1 MIQKFNILYLFFFSI
16 LLNNI
21 IAQHEIISP
30 KFSGKEFKKIHF
42 FNEDNGIIMT
52 SNNIIKTKDGGISWE
67 TKLSNSVG
75 LNDFYFLTNGFG
87 IVVGEN
93 ESYFISYNYGETWEA
108 KRLNND
114 YSFSQLTKVYIL
126 NNNTIFL
133 ITNSGRVLRRSAD
146 GGGNWEKV
154 FEFIGLGDLDF
165 RDEISGMLVGNYGQI
180 YNTNDSGK
188 TWERNKID
196 TVDYYYDVEYFD
208 ENNYYLVGID
218 VDNFSFEAYKI
229 LKKDVQE
236 NKLTEIFSYP
246 EHFKT
251 DMRLQNNLWVVAD
264 SGKVFYS
271 HDLGNS
277 WQDKSINTNE
287 DLKRIFVSS
296 NNKIYASGVWD
307 ILYKSND
314 NGNNWTQLKSSFS
327 ERILD
332 YHSFNEN
339 EAILYDGSFYKT
351 FDGGESWTSFYKN
364 LGGKVDIMN
373 DGGIKV
379 FQTDANTITTYYS
392 NDRGNT
398 WNKYLFTGD
407 NYLGGLEFY
416 SLDSLKSWF
425 YNNEGKIGYTM
436 DGGRNWSVSN
446 INIPPFSFFVPMN
459 LKFEKNGKGTVIAT
473 DFSQTYCFSS
483 EDNGKTW
490 SGHKVGE
497 NIRNF
502 IGDLHYQL

>member
-165 RDEISGMLVGNYGQI
+165 RDEISGMLVTTVKYI
-180 YNTNDSGK
+180 ILTILVKLGK
-188 TWERNKID
+188 EIK
-196 TVDYYYDVEYFD
+196 
-208 ENNYYLVGID
+208 L
-218 VDNFSFEAYKI
+218 I
-229 LKKDVQE
+229 L
-236 NKLTEIFSYP
+236 
-246 EHFKT
+246 
-251 DMRLQNNLWVVAD
+251 
-264 SGKVFYS
+264 
-271 HDLGNS
+271 
-277 WQDKSINTNE
+277 
-287 DLKRIFVSS
+287 
-296 NNKIYASGVWD
+296 
-307 ILYKSND
+307 
-314 NGNNWTQLKSSFS
+314 
-327 ERILD
+327 
-332 YHSFNEN
+332 
-339 EAILYDGSFYKT
+339 
-351 FDGGESWTSFYKN
+351 
-364 LGGKVDIMN
+364 
-373 DGGIKV
+373 
-379 FQTDANTITTYYS
+379 
-392 NDRGNT
+392 
-398 WNKYLFTGD
+398 
-407 NYLGGLEFY
+407 
-416 SLDSLKSWF
+416 
-425 YNNEGKIGYTM
+425 
-436 DGGRNWSVSN
+436 
-446 INIPPFSFFVPMN
+446 
-459 LKFEKNGKGTVIAT
+459 
-473 DFSQTYCFSS
+473 
-483 EDNGKTW
+483 
-490 SGHKVGE
+490 
-497 NIRNF
+497 
-502 IGDLHYQL
+502 